1 MNSRIYLDY
10 AATTPITTSARQA
23 MDEAFD
29 IWANP
34 SSPHKDG
41 RHMRALIEEARIRIK
56 EALNWPHHLIF
67 TSGASES
74 IAMVLQ
80 RNTLEQC
87 SISAVEHDAFLRAGI
102 IPNILPVD
110 KNGYIIPEKLP
121 ENQLVGVQT
130 VNNETGV
137 IQPADILRQTLSE
150 KNSLWFADA
159 AQSAGK
165 MPLPDADFISLSA
178 HKLGGA
184 PGVGALLIRDWAKLK
199 PFGGQEQGYRAGT
212 ENAPAILGFA
222 AAVCEKKD
230 WFEKADALREKLDQ
244 AIIASG
250 GEVVAYQSE
259 RIPTIASYRMPDMVA
274 KTQLI
279 LFDMA
284 GISIS
289 AGSACSSGSLKSSPV
304 LKAMGWGDKEA
315 QEVIRVSFGRETT
328 ESDIDQFIKIWRQ
341 IAEQRKKA

>member
-10 AATTPITTSARQA
+10 AATTPITAAAKHA
-23 MDEAFD
+23 MVEAFD

-41 RHMRALIEEARIRIK
+41 RHMRALIEDARIRIK
-56 EALNWPHHLIF
+56 EALNWPHHLVF

-80 RNTLEQC
+80 RNTLKQC
-87 SISAVEHDAFLRAGI
+87 SISAVEHDAFLRACI
-102 IPNILPVD
+102 VPDILPVD

-121 ENQLVGVQT
+121 ENQLVAVQT

-137 IQPADILRQTLSE
+137 IQPADVLTESLRE

-165 MPLPDADFISLSA
+165 IPLPDADFISLSA

-184 PGVGALLIRDWAKLK
+184 PGIGALLIRDWAKLK

-212 ENAPAILGFA
+212 ENAPAILAFA
-222 AAVCEKKD
+222 AAVCENKD
-230 WFEKADALREKLDQ
+230 WFEKSVALRAKLDQ
-244 AIIASG
+244 AILSSG
-250 GEVVAYQSE
+250 GEIVANQSQ
-259 RIPTIASYRMPDMVA
+259 RIPTIASYRMPGMVA

-279 LFDMA
+279 LFDMM

-289 AGSACSSGSLKSSPV
+289 AGSACSSGSLKASPV
-304 LKAMGWGDKEA
+304 LKAMGWGDQEA
-315 QEVIRVSFGRETT
+315 QEVIRVSLGRETT
-328 ESDIDQFIKIWRQ
+328 ESEVDHFIKTWLQ
-341 IAEQRKKA
+341 ISEQRKKA

>member
-10 AATTPITTSARQA
+10 AATTPITDSAKRA
-23 MDEAFD
+23 MTEAFE

-56 EALNWPHHLIF
+56 AALNWPYQLVF

-80 RNTLEQC
+80 RNTLKQC

-102 IPNILPVD
+102 VPDILPVD
-110 KNGYIIPEKLP
+110 ENGYIIPENLP
-121 ENQLVGVQT
+121 ENQLVAVQT

-137 IQPADILRQTLSE
+137 IQPAEILAQRVRE

-165 MPLPDADFISLSA
+165 ISLPDADFISISA
-178 HKLGGA
+178 HKLGGP
-184 PGVGALLIRDWAKLK
+184 PGIGALLIRDWAKLK

-212 ENAPAILGFA
+212 ENAPAILAFA
-222 AAVCEKKD
+222 AAVCENKE
-230 WFEKADALREKLDQ
+230 WFEKSAALREKLDQ
-244 AIIASG
+244 AILSFG
-250 GEVVAYQSE
+250 GEIVAHQSQ
-259 RIPTIASYRMPDMVA
+259 RIPTIASYRMSGMVA

-328 ESDIDQFIKIWRQ
+328 ESDIDHFIKTWQQ
-341 IAEQRKKA
+341 ISEQRKKA